1 MSSEPANH
9 KPGLGRFRFKLLAAI
24 MLVVGAIT
32 ALALYVLQAKS
43 MQDVER
49 ELDREFNSALAAM
62 HGAREARLGN
72 LAERCRTLA
81 RSVRIRAA
89 LEESSARDLYANA
102 EIELRDVLR
111 SAEDGS
117 PQASS
122 RPLRARFF
130 RFLDADGA
138 PISPPRPD
146 GSATPVLAPW
156 EEQLRLP
163 AGATEQQVGFV
174 PTGSGTGDPRLSEIV
189 ATPIVAGDTGEL
201 LGTIVLGFPPAM
213 LAPGDGSAGMK
224 SGVWVQGRVFL
235 APLSQEVRGALGDR
249 LAREMARPDHAQG
262 SFRMEEGGS
271 SQLIFYRPLNAG
283 SRYPLAHEVC
293 LFPLEESQARQARL
307 RWQVLGA
314 GSALLLVGFIA
325 SNFISQ
331 RLAAPVEKLAEVSAE
346 NRAQRDRAESALE
359 VSNEELAARN
369 ADLQRALTELKATQQ
384 HVIQQERLSALGQM
398 ASGIAHDFNN
408 ALVPILG
415 FCQLLKLKPAMM
427 ADRAKLEGYLDVIH
441 TAAQDAAN
449 VVSRLHEFYRKRS
462 DQEEFAAVDLRRVV
476 EQAIQLTQ
484 PRWKDQA
491 QSRGV
496 TVDVRAEVK
505 HVGPVAG
512 DASALREVLTNLI
525 FNAVDAMPSG
535 GTLTIRIRPAGKSAV
550 LEVSDT
556 GAGMPEE
563 VRRRCLEPFF
573 STKGSAGTGLGLSM
587 VFGIVQRHG
596 GTLDVTSTLGV
607 GTTFTL
613 TLPLQS
619 KPDRPA
625 PPPTE
630 EPPPQPLHILVVDDE
645 PRVLQLLV
653 MALQADGHTVTTAP
667 QADEAL
673 REFQLS
679 TFDLVIT
686 DKAMPGMSGD
696 RLAAAI
702 KAISPRTPVILLT
715 GFGQFVEKGDL
726 DHVDVLISKPPDL
739 KQLREAVATVTQKS

>member
-1 MSSEPANH
+1 MSLDPASH
-9 KPGLGRFRFKLLAAI
+9 KPGLGRFRAKLLAAI

-32 ALALYVLQAKS
+32 TLALYVLQTRSA
-43 MQDVER
+43 QDVER
-49 ELDREFNSALAAM
+49 ELDLEFKSALAAM
-62 HGAREARLGN
+62 QGAREVRLAN

-89 LEESSARDLYANA
+89 LEESSASDLYANA
-102 EIELRDVLR
+102 EIELRDMLR
-111 SAEDGS
+111 SAEDAS
-117 PQASS
+117 PQAIP

-130 RFLDADGA
+130 RFLDAEGA
-138 PISPPRPD
+138 PILPPQPD
-146 GSATPVLAPW
+146 GSPAPASW
-156 EEQLRLP
+156 EGQLRLP
-163 AGATEQQVGFV
+163 AGTTEQQVGFV
-174 PTGSGTGDPRLSEIV
+174 PTGLGADDQRLSEIV

-201 LGTIVLGFPPAM
+201 LGTIVLGFPPAA
-213 LAPGDGSAGMK
+213 LAPGDASTGMK

-235 APLSQEVRGALGDR
+235 SPLSREVRGALGER
-249 LAREMARPDHAQG
+249 LASEMARPAQAQG
-262 SFRMEEGGS
+262 SFRLEDGGA
-271 SQLIFYRPLNAG
+271 SQLVFYRPLNAG

-293 LFPLEESQARQARL
+293 LFPLEESLARQSRL

-314 GSALLLVGFIA
+314 GSALLLLGFLA
-325 SNFISQ
+325 SHFISARLSAPVE
-331 RLAAPVEKLAEVSAE
+331 RLAATSAE
-346 NRAQRDRAESALE
+346 HRAGRERAESALE
-359 VSNEELAARN
+359 ESHEELAARN
-369 ADLQRALTELKATQQ
+369 ADLQRALAELKATQQ

-427 ADRAKLEGYLDVIH
+427 ADQAKLNGYLDIIH
-441 TAAQDAAN
+441 TAAQDAAS

-462 DQEEFAAVDLRRVV
+462 DNEEFAAVDLRRIA

-496 TVDVRAEVK
+496 TVDVRAELEP
-505 HVGPVAG
+505 VGPVAG
-512 DASALREVLTNLI
+512 DASALREALTNLI
-525 FNAVDAMPSG
+525 FNAVDAMSHDG
-535 GTLTIRIRPAGKSAV
+535 ILTIRTRPAGPSAV

-573 STKGSAGTGLGLSM
+573 STKGPAGTGLGLSM

-596 GTLDVTSTLGV
+596 GTLDVASAPGA

-613 TLPLQS
+613 TLPLQGAV
-619 KPDRPA
+619 DRPA
-625 PPPTE
+625 PPPAE
-630 EPPPQPLHILVVDDE
+630 ASQPPPLRILVVDDE
-645 PRVLQLLV
+645 PRVLQLLA
-653 MALQADGHTVTTAP
+653 MALQADGHAVTTAT
-667 QADEAL
+667 QADDAL
-673 REFQLS
+673 RQFQAA
-679 TFDLVIT
+679 TFDLLVT

-702 KAISPRTPVILLT
+702 KALSPRTPVILLT

-726 DHVDVLISKPPDL
+726 EHVDVLVSKPPDL
-739 KQLREAVATVTQKS
+739 RQLREAVATATQTA